1 MRNVF
6 KSTFFKCTSLLL
18 VLMVVFGGTLAF
30 LNDIWYVSPET
41 RTARAIQK
49 VYGEMVE
56 FDTIFDIDN
65 QDYNDQTLTEEQIP
79 TIISA
84 TGRIN
89 KIYSIGSDTLFQ
101 TTGYQGYKGGS
112 ITLWVKVVSND
123 GRLVIEK
130 VLLENF
136 DKQTLMSKLDG
147 NYYGNFLLDITDAY
161 SLGQGF
167 TTSSS
172 GGEFS
177 NPVSGATYSA
187 NAANNAVNCV
197 INYFG
202 LGGLR

>member
-1 MRNVF
+1 MRNDF
-6 KSTFFKCTSLLL
+6 KTTFIKCVSLLL
-18 VLMVVFGGTLAF
+18 ILMVVFGGLLAF
-30 LNDIWYVSPET
+30 LNDLWYVSPDT

-56 FDTIFDIDN
+56 FDTIFDVDN
-65 QDYNDQTLTEEQIP
+65 ENFNDQTLTELQKP
-79 TIISA
+79 LIITE

-89 KIYSIGSDTLFQ
+89 KIYQIESDMLFQ
-101 TTGYQGYKGGS
+101 ATGYQGYKGGT
-112 ITLWVKVVSND
+112 ITLWVKVVSNQ
-123 GRLVIEK
+123 GRLVIDK

-167 TTSSS
+167 TSTN
-172 GGEFS
+172 GNGEFS
-177 NPVSGATYSA
+177 NPVSGATFSA
-187 NAANNAVNCV
+187 NAGNNAVNCV

-202 LGGLR
+202 LGGI

>member
-1 MRNVF
+1 MRKVLN
-6 KSTFFKCTSLLL
+6 STFVKCASLLL

-30 LNDIWYVSPET
+30 LNDLWYVSPET

-56 FDTIFDIDN
+56 FNTIFDIDN
-65 QDYNDQTLTEEQIP
+65 QNYNDQSLTESELP
-79 TIISA
+79 MIISSN
-84 TGRIN
+84 GRIN
-89 KIYSIGSDTLFQ
+89 KIYSIGNDTLFQ
-101 TTGYQGYKGGS
+101 ATGYQGYKGGS
-112 ITLWVKVVSND
+112 ITLWVKVISNQ
-123 GRLVIEK
+123 GRLVIDK

-147 NYYGNFLLDITDAY
+147 NYYGNFLVDITDAY

-167 TTSSS
+167 TTSSNN
-172 GGEFS
+172 GEFS